1 MVQADPHLSSVTR
14 FQSAAGDTAET
25 DVSTLLRLYRRQP
38 SGHPDPSL
46 MNTISIPDN
55 YEAFCALLEQP
66 NSHPNARILT
76 SIPSSPPLATAPVH
90 FMSVAN
96 DGPPD
101 LTPSSSAS
109 TDISSQTEGPDLE
122 LYPEGDLQLIEYA
135 KERSITWEDLK
146 TRPPLFGGEEQ
157 GFWRFA
163 SADDVCRSKRL

>member
-1 MVQADPHLSSVTR
+1 M
-14 FQSAAGDTAET
+14 
-25 DVSTLLRLYRRQP
+25 STLSRLYRRQP
-38 SGHPDPSL
+38 SGHPTPSP
-46 MNTISIPDN
+46 MNAISVPEN

-76 SIPSSPPLATAPVH
+76 SIPSSPPPATAPVH
-90 FMSVAN
+90 FMSSAN

-101 LTPSSSAS
+101 LTPTASAS
-109 TDISSQTEGPDLE
+109 TDISCQNEGPDLK
-122 LYPEGDLQLIEYA
+122 LYPEEDLQLMDCA

-146 TRPPLFGGEEQ
+146 TRLPLFGGEDK